1 MGFNLWNNSTSP
13 ATSSEKRGEKNDL
26 NRPKKQISLFWMILA
41 LGSLLFFISSLS
53 KNFSVE
59 KFFILIF
66 PWVSLIMAIFLVIFE
81 IKESKLRKFQR
92 QKRKEM
98 MIIFE
103 KQKRELK
110 TLFDIKK
117 NISEEKEK
125 QEEKQKSKTN
135 FVTLSEEETK
145 EAERKEID
153 RQIKMEKSL
162 AGINIL
168 DFREEEEEKI
178 PASEEKK
185 VFDKKVVE
193 GEKITDFPSQWQEY
207 FIENEGKNPA
217 EKLSKMLES

>member
-125 QEEKQKSKTN
+125 QDEKQKSKTN

>member
-1 MGFNLWNNSTSP
+1 
-13 ATSSEKRGEKNDL
+13 
-26 NRPKKQISLFWMILA
+26 
-41 LGSLLFFISSLS
+41 
-53 KNFSVE
+53 
-59 KFFILIF
+59 
-66 PWVSLIMAIFLVIFE
+66 
-81 IKESKLRKFQR
+81 
-92 QKRKEM
+92 

-125 QEEKQKSKTN
+125 QDEKQKSKTN